1 MTKVLTFAS
10 SKGGTGKSTLCVN
23 LAAFFAKC
31 GKRVTVLDV
40 DPQKS
45 SYDWIIESSDARLT
59 QISAIHLTDERQIE
73 SVIADTDSD
82 IVCIDLQGSLKNSPL
97 FSLAIA
103 DVILVPCR
111 PSRDDIIGLGWI
123 LQLHKLAAEKY
134 PSSEA
139 KVIAILNAVNARSV
153 IYSHVK
159 EQIKAD
165 NITLI
170 SNPITQTVAFAEANI
185 NRVSVYDLGG
195 KAKNTIHKI
204 GSELSE
210 HLFQ

>member
-10 SKGGTGKSTLCVN
+10 TKGGTGKSTLCVN
-23 LAAFFAKC
+23 LAAFFAQC

-45 SYDWIIESSDARLT
+45 SYDWIQESSDELLSL
-59 QISAIHLTDERQIE
+59 ISAIHLTEERQIE
-73 SVIADTDSD
+73 TVIAETDSD
-82 IVCIDLQGSLKNSPL
+82 IVCIDLQGSLNNSPL
-97 FSLAIA
+97 FAFAIA
-103 DVILVPCR
+103 DIILVPCR

-123 LQLHKLAAEKY
+123 LKLHEMASEKF
-134 PSSEA
+134 PTSDA

-153 IYSHVK
+153 IYAHAK
-159 EQIKAD
+159 EQIEAD

-170 SNPITQTVAFAEANI
+170 SNPVTQTVAFAEANI
-185 NRVSVYDLGG
+185 NRVSVFGSNG
-195 KAKNTIHKI
+195 KAKNIMQNV